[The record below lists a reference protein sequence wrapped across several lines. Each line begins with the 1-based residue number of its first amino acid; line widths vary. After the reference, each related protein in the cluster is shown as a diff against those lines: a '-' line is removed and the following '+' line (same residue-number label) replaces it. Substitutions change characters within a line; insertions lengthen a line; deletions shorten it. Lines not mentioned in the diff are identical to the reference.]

1 MPRWVCPFGAS
12 TMRVA
17 TNTLRVL
24 AVRHGVSWRRRKLT
38 YAPRVAYVSSFSEFA
53 GLDRDQIAVDWE
65 IPH

>member
-1 MPRWVCPFGAS
+1 
-12 TMRVA
+12 MRVA

-38 YAPRVAYVSSFSEFA
+38 YAPRVAYVSSLSEFA